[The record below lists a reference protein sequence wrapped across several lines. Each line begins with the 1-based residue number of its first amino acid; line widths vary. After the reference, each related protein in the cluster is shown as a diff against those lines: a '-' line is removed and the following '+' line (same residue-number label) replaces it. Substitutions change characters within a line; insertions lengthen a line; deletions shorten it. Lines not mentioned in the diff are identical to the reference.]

1 MTMRPPVNRSRR
13 RLLAAWASGMAAL
26 PVAGWLFPRAARAAW
41 PKAAFAATT
50 AEGALR
56 ELFGGAAIEPSD
68 RVRITLPDVAEDGA
82 VVPLT
87 IETDLEPVRSIV
99 VVSEKNPVPLIA
111 RFDFGEDALADT
123 LATRIKLAESENI
136 IVVVQ
141 TPERLCTARR
151 YVEVLIG
158 GCS

>member
-1 MTMRPPVNRSRR
+1 MTKRPPVNRTRR
-13 RLLAAWASGMAAL
+13 RLLAASASGVAAL
-26 PVAGWLFPRAARAAW
+26 PIASWLFSRPAYAAW
-41 PKAAFAATT
+41 PQAAFAAKT
-50 AEGALR
+50 AEGALT
-56 ELFGGAAIEPSD
+56 ELFGAAAIEPSD
-68 RVRITLPDVAEDGA
+68 RIRITLPDVAEDGA

-87 IETDLEPVRSIV
+87 VETDLEPVRSIV

-111 RFDFGEDALADT
+111 RFDFGDGALTDT
-123 LATRIKLAESENI
+123 LATRIKLAESENV

-141 TPERLCTARR
+141 TAERLYSARR

>member
-1 MTMRPPVNRSRR
+1 MTKRLPVNRSRR
-13 RLLAAWASGMAAL
+13 RLLAASVSGVAAL
-26 PVAGWLFPRAARAAW
+26 PIAGWLLLRPAYAAW
-41 PKAAFAATT
+41 PRAAFAART
-50 AEGALR
+50 AADALR
-56 ELFGGAAIEPSD
+56 ELYGGAAIDPSD
-68 RVRITLPDVAEDGA
+68 RILITLPDVAEDGA

-87 IETDLEPVRSIV
+87 VRTDLERVQSIV

-111 RFDFGEDALADT
+111 RFDFGEGALTDT
-123 LATRIKLAESENI
+123 LATRIKLAESEHV

-141 TPERLCTARR
+141 TAERLYSARR